1 MSIQQTIRKAAGQ
14 TVQKILSIVALAER
28 TLLSSASTTE
38 AVLSVSLVL
47 CVIPKVTRPVFEGR
61 EKWCHARHHD
71 TP

>member
-14 TVQKILSIVALAER
+14 TVQKILSIVALAKR

-38 AVLSVSLVL
+38 AVLSVSLVSS
-47 CVIPKVTRPVFEGR
+47 VIPKVTRPAFEES